1 MSTTQTMD
9 KKSEKPL
16 SLFDQFEEEL
26 NNELLQNDVYN
37 DEKSSVDGVFKTDD
51 VNLMA
56 VDHQNTDLDESYNN
70 HHIMVKRF
78 YI

>member
-9 KKSEKPL
+9 KKSENPL

-26 NNELLQNDVYN
+26 NNELLRNDVSN
-37 DEKSSVDGVFKTDD
+37 DRKSSVNDVFKTDD
-51 VNLMA
+51 VNLMT

-70 HHIMVKRF
+70 RHIMVKRF